1 MISHA
6 PIIIQKSINIYVK
19 RLFLILPLTQFTM
32 TIDKE
37 RLLASPFKII
47 ASNSQNKVHVDNT
60 IFSKLY
66 LSYTINMLKS
76 KPRINPIINSK
87 SHTGW
92 RNHCNIKCTCLFI
105 PGCHP
110 FVTINKSTKQKTYL
124 NSLHQTLQLSL
135 GHQIS
140 LPKLIETKKKHQD
153 RSTQS
158 GRFEIKVTTGDSGW
172 MK

>member
-47 ASNSQNKVHVDNT
+47 ASDSQNKVHVDNT

-76 KPRINPIINSK
+76 KPRINPKINSK
-87 SHTGW
+87 SQTGW
-92 RNHCNIKCTCLFI
+92 RNHCNIKCTWI
-105 PGCHP
+105 Q
-110 FVTINKSTKQKTYL
+110 VKADESNKLPIYSRLSSLCDNQQK
-124 NSLHQTLQLSL
+124 HQTEN
-135 GHQIS
+135 
-140 LPKLIETKKKHQD
+140 LP
-153 RSTQS
+153 
-158 GRFEIKVTTGDSGW
+158 
-172 MK
+172 